1 MAEKRDP
8 YEVLGVSKSASA
20 DEIKSAYRKLAR
32 KYHPDLNK
40 EPGAEEKF
48 KEVQEA
54 YDILSDADKKAKYDQ
69 FGYAAFDPQAGFGGG
84 GAGFGD
90 FGDIDLGDIFGSFFG
105 GGGTRRSRQQN
116 GPIRGDDTLK
126 RVKISFMDAINGRT
140 IDLDINL
147 DENCPNCN
155 GTGAETPSDV
165 ISCPDCNGTG
175 TIRSIQQTIFGQM
188 QSQRAC
194 PRCNG
199 TGKIV
204 RKSCH
209 VCGGKGYTSSRK
221 TIEVKIPAGISNG
234 QQICVR
240 GKGERG
246 LNGGP
251 NGDLYLEIIVED
263 SKLFTREGNN
273 IHVTKDISYLEA
285 ILGATVDV
293 ETVYGTVS
301 VDIPSGTQPGTILK
315 LRGKGVKDLRTSQA
329 GDELIHLNVKL
340 PTSINKEERECLEK
354 LAQLNDVK
362 VAKKGKET
370 IFDKIKKSM
379 K

>member
-8 YEVLGVSKSASA
+8 YDILGVSKSASA

-40 EPGAEEKF
+40 EPGAEAKF

-69 FGYAAFDPQAGFGGG
+69 FGYAAFDPQAGFGG
-84 GAGFGD
+84 AQGFGD

-105 GGGTRRSRQQN
+105 GGGRRSRQSN
-116 GPIRGDDTLK
+116 GPTRGADTLR
-126 RVKISFMDAINGRT
+126 RVRIPFMDAINGRT
-140 IDLDINL
+140 IDIDLTL
-147 DENCPNCN
+147 DENCPHCN
-155 GTGAETPSDV
+155 GSGAESPSD
-165 ISCPDCNGTG
+165 IETCPDCRGSGVVKTV
-175 TIRSIQQTIFGQM
+175 QQTIFGQM
-188 QSQRAC
+188 QSQRTC

-199 TGKIV
+199 TGKTIK
-204 RKSCH
+204 RSCH
-209 VCGGKGYTSSRK
+209 VCNGKGYTTNRK
-221 TIEVKIPAGISNG
+221 TIEVKIPAGIASG

-246 LNGGP
+246 TNGGP
-251 NGDLYLEIIVED
+251 NGDLYIEVIVEE

-273 IHVTKDISYLEA
+273 IHVSKDISYLEA
-285 ILGATVDV
+285 ILGATIEV
-293 ETVYGTVS
+293 ETVYGPVE

-315 LRGKGVKDLRTSQA
+315 LRGKGVKDIRSSLV
-329 GDELIHLNVKL
+329 GDEMLHLNVKV
-340 PTSINKEERECLEK
+340 PTSINKEERAHLEK
-354 LAQLNDVK
+354 LAELNDLK
-362 VAKKGKET
+362 IKKGKGT

>member
-69 FGYAAFDPQAGFGGG
+69 FGYAAFDPQAGFGGNG
-84 GAGFGD
+84 GFGD

-105 GGGTRRSRQQN
+105 GGSRRSRQSN
-116 GPIRGDDTLK
+116 GPVRGADTLK
-126 RVKISFMDAINGRT
+126 RVKISFMDAINGKT
-140 IDLDINL
+140 IDLDLNL
-147 DENCPNCN
+147 DENCPHCN
-155 GTGAETPSDV
+155 GTGADSPSD
-165 ISCPDCNGTG
+165 IDTCPDCRGTG
-175 TIRSIQQTIFGQM
+175 TVRSVQQTIFGQM
-188 QSQRAC
+188 QSQRTC

-199 TGKIV
+199 TGKIIKN
-204 RKSCH
+204 RCH
-209 VCGGKGYTSSRK
+209 VCNGRGYTTTKK
-221 TIEVKIPAGISNG
+221 TIEVKIPAGIASG
-234 QQICVR
+234 QQICVH

-246 LNGGP
+246 SNGGP
-251 NGDLYLEIIVED
+251 NGDLYIEVIVED
-263 SKLFTREGNN
+263 SKIFTREGNN
-273 IHVTKDISYLEA
+273 IHVTKTISYLEA

-301 VDIPSGTQPGTILK
+301 VDIPSGTQPDTVLK
-315 LRGKGVKDLRTSQA
+315 LRGKGVKDLRSSA
-329 GDELIHLNVKL
+329 MGDEFLHLKIEI
-340 PTSINKEERECLEK
+340 PTSITKDERAHLEK
-354 LAQLNDVK
+354 LAELSDVK
-362 VAKKGKET
+362 NAKKGKET
-370 IFDKIKKSM
+370 IFDKIKRSIK
-379 K
+379 

>member
-175 TIRSIQQTIFGQM
+175 TIRSVQQTIFGQM

-340 PTSINKEERECLEK
+340 PTSINKEEREYLEK

>member
-175 TIRSIQQTIFGQM
+175 TIRSVQQTIFGQM

-354 LAQLNDVK
+354 LSQLNDVK